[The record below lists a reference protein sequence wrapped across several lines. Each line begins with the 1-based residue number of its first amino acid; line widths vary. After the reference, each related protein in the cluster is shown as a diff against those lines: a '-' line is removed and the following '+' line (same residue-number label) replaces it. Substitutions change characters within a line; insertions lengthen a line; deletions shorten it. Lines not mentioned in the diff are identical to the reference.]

1 MITLSQYAGIHAIND
16 DWKAHPERIAN
27 AKELLKRVNALLD
40 DLTQQNLYV
49 LVNNPKTGSQISG
62 EIYGGFRPQSCPIG
76 APDSSHK
83 VGQGVDVFD
92 HDNALDN
99 FLDGHP
105 EYLAKYDLY
114 RERAK
119 DTLTWCHLQT
129 RKTLSGKRT
138 FIP

>member
-1 MITLSQYAGIHAIND
+1 MITLSQYVGVHAVND
-16 DWKAHPERIAN
+16 DWKAHPERINN

-40 DLTQQNLYV
+40 DLTQQRIYILT
-49 LVNNPKTGSQISG
+49 NNPKTGSQISG
-62 EIYGGFRPQSCPIG
+62 EIFGGFRPQSCPIG

-83 VGQGVDVFD
+83 QGQGVDIFD

-99 FLDGHP
+99 FLDNHP
-105 EYLAKYDLY
+105 EYLAQYDLY

-119 DTLTWCHLQT
+119 DTPTWCHLQT